1 MSASS
6 RECSPAILA
15 LDPVARAHAVA
26 PLVAASSEQIER
38 NRELP
43 PHLVDALHAA
53 RLFRTLLPRDA
64 GGEEVEPTVFLDVLA
79 TLAAADAST
88 AWCVGQCSGCS
99 MAAAYLPAATVR
111 RIWGDDPH
119 AALAWGV
126 GPGSKAQVVDGGF
139 RVTGKWQFASGSR
152 HATWMGGHCQVVE
165 RDGSIRAGAG
175 GALHE
180 RTMLFPRSAATFS
193 DTWQV
198 MGLRGTGSDSYEV
211 SDLFVAD
218 DYSVCRDTDAERR
231 QAGTLYRFSTTH
243 IYASGFGSIAMGIA
257 RGILDAFIAL
267 ASDKTPS
274 LSTKQLRESAVVQSQ
289 IALCEAKLQSARIF
303 LHHVMQESWEMAKC
317 QKLTLDQ
324 RFRIRMAA
332 TFATHQARE
341 IVETC
346 YHAAGA
352 TAIFESNPFE
362 RRFRDMHTVTQQVQA
377 RFSHFEIVGA
387 HLMGLPATQRWV

>member
-1 MSASS
+1 MSATL
-6 RECSPAILA
+6 RESSPASLA
-15 LDPVARAHAVA
+15 LDPVARARAVA
-26 PLVAASSEQIER
+26 PLVAASSAQIER
-38 NRELP
+38 DRELP
-43 PHLVDALHAA
+43 PQLIDALHAA

-88 AWCVGQCSGCS
+88 AWCVGQNSGCS
-99 MAAAYLPAATVR
+99 MVAAYLPAATVR
-111 RIWGDDPH
+111 RIWGDDPR

-152 HATWMGGHCQVVE
+152 HATWIGGHSQVVE
-165 RDGSIRAGAG
+165 RDGSIRTGAG

-180 RTMLFPRSAATFS
+180 RTMLFPRSAATFT

-198 MGLRGTGSDSYEV
+198 MGLRGTGSDTYEV
-211 SDLFVAD
+211 RDLFVAD
-218 DYSVCRDTDAERR
+218 DYAVCRDTDAERR
-231 QAGTLYRFSTTH
+231 QGGTLYRFTTTH
-243 IYASGFGSIAMGIA
+243 LYASGFGAVAMGIA
-257 RGILDAFIAL
+257 RGMLDDFMAL

-274 LSTKQLRESAVVQSQ
+274 LTTKQIRESPVVQSQ
-289 IALCEAKLQSARIF
+289 VALCEVKLQSARTF
-303 LHHVMQESWEMAKC
+303 LHHVMQESWEMVKRER
-317 QKLTLDQ
+317 LTLDQ
-324 RFRIRMAA
+324 RYRIRMAA

-341 IVETC
+341 VVQAC

-362 RRFRDMHTVTQQVQA
+362 RRFRDMHAVTQQIQA
-377 RFSHFEIVGA
+377 RFAHFEIVGA
-387 HLMGLPATQRWV
+387 HLLGLPATQRWV